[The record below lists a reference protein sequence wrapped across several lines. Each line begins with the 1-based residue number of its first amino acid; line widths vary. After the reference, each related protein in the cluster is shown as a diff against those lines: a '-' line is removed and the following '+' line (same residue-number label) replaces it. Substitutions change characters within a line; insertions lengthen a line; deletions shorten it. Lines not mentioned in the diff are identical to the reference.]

1 MSLKHG
7 LLGLVK
13 YEGAATGYELDKIF
27 KSSLANFWTAKTSQI
42 YRELGTMEELG
53 WLTSERIIQEDKP
66 NKRQYTITEEGKA
79 ELQRWLTAPTAS
91 LGGVKSEFLMRIFF
105 SADVPK
111 ENTISILEKIKEDCL
126 NAMQKHIEIKQML
139 DSFEKD
145 KHSVYWR
152 LTLLQG
158 EIFTKSSMEWAEQ
171 SIEILKNEKS
181 GGN

>member
-7 LLGLVK
+7 LLGLIK
-13 YEGAATGYELDKIF
+13 YEGKATGYELDKIF
-27 KSSLANFWTAKTSQI
+27 KDSLANFWTAKTSQI
-42 YRELGTMEELG
+42 YRELGTMEDLG

-79 ELQRWLTAPTAS
+79 EFQRWLTTPKAN

-111 ENTISILEKIKEDCL
+111 KDTIGILEKIKEDCL
-126 NAMQKHIEIKQML
+126 NLMEKHIEIKKMI

-145 KHSVYWR
+145 EHSVYWQI
-152 LTLLQG
+152 TLLQG
-158 EIFTKSSMEWAEQ
+158 EIFTKSSLEWATQ
-171 SIEILKNEKS
+171 AIEILKAEEAK
-181 GGN
+181 